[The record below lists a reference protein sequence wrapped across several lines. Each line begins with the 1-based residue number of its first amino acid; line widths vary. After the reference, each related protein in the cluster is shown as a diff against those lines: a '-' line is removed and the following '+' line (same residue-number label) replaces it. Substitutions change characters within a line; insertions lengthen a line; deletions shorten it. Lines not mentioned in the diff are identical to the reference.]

1 MKDADK
7 GGTLEPRA
15 GIIVEIYIY
24 RRLAL
29 QSVKSEAAPC
39 VSAQVEKRVGDIQL
53 LVQ

>member
-15 GIIVEIYIY
+15 GIIVEIY
-24 RRLAL
+24 RRSPL